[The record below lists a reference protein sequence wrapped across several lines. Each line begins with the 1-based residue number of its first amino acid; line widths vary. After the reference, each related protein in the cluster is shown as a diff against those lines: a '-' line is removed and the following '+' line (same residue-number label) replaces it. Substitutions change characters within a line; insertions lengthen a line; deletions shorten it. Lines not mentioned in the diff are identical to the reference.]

1 MPWRQQSGGGGGP
14 WGGGGSGGGGSGG
27 GGGPWGR
34 GPGGPTPP
42 DFEDLFRKGQDRF
55 RRMMPGGLGSG
66 RGILIVILVLIGLW
80 LVSGF
85 YRVQPDEKGVVL
97 RFGAWVRTV
106 EPGLRYHWPSPIETV
121 IKPKVTRVNRIEVG
135 LRTQS
140 EGVRGP
146 AVRDVPE
153 ESLML
158 TGDENIVDIDFSV
171 FWVIRE
177 DPRDFLFNI
186 HNPEQTVKV
195 ASESVMREVIGKTRI
210 QSALTEG
217 RSEIERGVHTRLQ
230 SLLDGYHAGVQVQQV
245 QLLKV
250 DPPQPVID
258 AFIDVQRAR
267 ADQERARN
275 EAEAYGRDVV
285 PRARGDAQ
293 RLIQEATAYREEVV
307 NRAQGEAQRFLS
319 VYEAYRLAKDVTMQ
333 RIYLETMEEVMRDM
347 TKIIIDPGAQG
358 GQGVLPYLPL
368 PELRQRAPQTPRQ
381 GPQTSGPP
389 LVQGQ
394 SPAQPQ
400 AQPQP
405 QPQPQ
410 QRSR

>member
-1 MPWRQQSGGGGGP
+1 LENLLGMPWRQQGGGGGP
-14 WGGGGSGGGGSGG
+14 WGGGSGGGGSGG

-34 GPGGPTPP
+34 GTGGPTPP

-55 RRMMPGGLGSG
+55 RRMMPGGFGSG
-66 RGILIVILVLIGLW
+66 VGVLAIVVIIVLLWGLSGI
-80 LVSGF
+80 

-97 RFGAWVRTV
+97 RFGAWVRT
-106 EPGLRYHWPSPIETV
+106 ENPGLRYHLPSPIESV

-135 LRTQS
+135 LRTQA
-140 EGVRGP
+140 EGLRGP
-146 AVRDVPE
+146 GVRDVPE

-171 FWVIRE
+171 FWFIRE

-195 ASESVMREVIGKTRI
+195 AAESVMREVIGKTRI

-217 RSEIERGVHTRLQ
+217 RSEIERGVNTRLQ
-230 SLLDGYHAGVQVQQV
+230 SLLDGYHAGVQIQQV

-275 EAEAYGRDVV
+275 EAEAYSRDVV
-285 PRARGDAQ
+285 PRARGDSQ

-319 VYEAYRLAKDVTMQ
+319 IYEAYRLAKDVTMQ

-347 TKIIIDPGAQG
+347 TKIIIDPGAQSS
-358 GQGVLPYLPL
+358 QGVLPYLPL
-368 PELRQRAPQTPRQ
+368 PELRQRAPQAPRQ

-389 LVQGQ
+389 VVQGQ
-394 SPAQPQ
+394 TPGPAQPQ
-400 AQPQP
+400 AQPQ
-405 QPQPQ
+405 
-410 QRSR
+410 QRTR